1 MRDVTIAAQTELESP
16 YTRPL
21 FLVSIQF
28 ANETIY
34 VWTGLGDLS
43 WSGHVYKGI
52 GTLGQLSPITETTE
66 TQAQGITLSLSGI
79 PTDLLGDALDNVTV
93 SGKASVYL
101 GFLSSAG
108 ALVADPIL
116 AFSGLTDQPSIDMS
130 TDSATIS
137 IAVEN
142 KLTDLNRARGGRYTD
157 ADQRARHSTD
167 AGLSYVS
174 WLSDMGVNWRG

>member
-1 MRDVTIAAQTELESP
+1 MRDITIAAQTELESL

-28 ANETIY
+28 SNETIH
-34 VWTGLGDLS
+34 VWTGIGDLS
-43 WSGHVYKGI
+43 WSGSTYKGV
-52 GTLGQLSPITETTE
+52 GTLGQISPIVETTSTE
-66 TQAQGITLSLSGI
+66 AQGITLSLSGI
-79 PTDLLGDALDNVTV
+79 PTELLGEALDNMTV
-93 SGKASVYL
+93 AGKASVYL
-101 GFLSSAG
+101 GFLSSSG

-116 AFSGLTDQPSIDMS
+116 AFSGITDQPSVDMS

-174 WLSDMGVNWRG
+174 WLQDQFINWHG